1 MIIIETSIFTKR
13 IKELMS
19 DDDYKELQ
27 ESLVNRPDMGA
38 VIPGSG
44 GLRKMRWRLEGRGKS
59 GGVRVIYYWLTED
72 EQVLML
78 YVYPKSEQ
86 DNLTAEQTKVLKVIV
101 ERWSD
106 EK

>member
-1 MIIIETSIFTKR
+1 
-13 IKELMS
+13 MS